1 MSNTFDRL
9 LSDGY
14 WYHTFEI
21 NGITTPGVYDFR
33 KVIKSINFPSMQG
46 KTVLDVGCSDGFF
59 SSYFEAMGAHKV
71 VGLDINKYDGSKAID
86 NLERYDEIYKKKYAR
101 IYDYDFLKEDYE
113 SLGLQDNNKFNVVK
127 SLLNLK
133 MVYLEGSVYDLSG
146 CGRFDIVFCGSLIE
160 HLRDPITAI
169 EQLKSVANDYVIID
183 LSSCMHQ
190 VFDVPRVNF
199 MRYSGGGGSFY
210 NFSAYAFKR
219 LLENMGFAEVVVK
232 NRYKILD
239 KNTRRITRH
248 AVFVCKV

>member
-86 NLERYDEIYKKKYAR
+86 NLERYDEIYKKSMLEYM
-101 IYDYDFLKEDYE
+101 IMISLK
-113 SLGLQDNNKFNVVK
+113 KIM
-127 SLLNLK
+127 NLW
-133 MVYLEGSVYDLSG
+133 D
-146 CGRFDIVFCGSLIE
+146 
-160 HLRDPITAI
+160 
-169 EQLKSVANDYVIID
+169 
-183 LSSCMHQ
+183 
-190 VFDVPRVNF
+190 
-199 MRYSGGGGSFY
+199 
-210 NFSAYAFKR
+210 
-219 LLENMGFAEVVVK
+219 
-232 NRYKILD
+232 
-239 KNTRRITRH
+239 
-248 AVFVCKV
+248 